1 MDIKEVQLHGGLFK
15 LTLPYRWWQWLG
27 WVIGLIMGLGGFAGL
42 VNGDYEL
49 LFISAFG
56 FFI

>member
-27 WVIGLIMGLGGFAGL
+27 WVIGLSWVL
-42 VNGDYEL
+42 VDL
-49 LFISAFG
+49 QAW
-56 FFI
+56 